1 VKVILNLFKQK
12 QSQNKRNFLIMAKQS
27 KYASYDEVPTYR
39 KQWFFWLA
47 YLSLTPAG
55 VFILLFGDVY
65 YVKNNQVE
73 SFGIANR
80 IVAGILAIPYALF
93 ALSFL
98 IGLVS

>member
-1 VKVILNLFKQK
+1 
-12 QSQNKRNFLIMAKQS
+12 MAKQT
-27 KYASYDEVPTYR
+27 KYASYEEVPVFR

-47 YLSLTPAG
+47 YLILTPAAI
-55 VFILLFGDVY
+55 FILLFGDIY

-80 IVAGILAIPYALF
+80 IVAGMIAVPYAMF

-98 IGLVS
+98 ASLVS